1 MEPSQGRTDQPPIS
15 ETRPESVEQ
24 PQASPEQ
31 AVQAPAA
38 EQRVGF
44 RSLIPFLV
52 PVVLIIAADRVSK
65 WWLRALLWDPPRTIV
80 VVPGWLELTP
90 VANRGIAF
98 GLLQEGGGLLA
109 VLAVAVLGIVAVRNW
124 RQMLRAPA
132 LFRFALGLIAGGAIG
147 NLIDRVE
154 LGYVSDFFRVPRI
167 PLFQVFNVADAAI
180 VVGTCL
186 LVLALWITDQRPRR
200 QQAPAQSNPQPT
212 E

>member
-1 MEPSQGRTDQPPIS
+1 MEPSQGQTDQSPPD
-15 ETRPESVEQ
+15 EARPDSVEQ
-24 PQASPEQ
+24 NQTSPERPVHTTADQ
-31 AVQAPAA
+31 Q
-38 EQRVGF
+38 VGF
-44 RSLIPFLV
+44 RSLIPFLL
-52 PVVLIIAADRVSK
+52 PMALIITADRVSK
-65 WWLRALLWDPPRTIV
+65 WWLRGLLWDPPRTIV

-109 VLAVAVLGIVAVRNW
+109 LLAVAVLGFVAMRNW

-154 LGYVSDFFRVPRI
+154 LGYVSDFIRVPRI

-186 LVLALWITDQRPRR
+186 LVVALWLTDRRPRPKP
-200 QQAPAQSNPQPT
+200 APAQSTPRPT